1 MVGIILAAVSALATF
16 ALIPYRPFGS
26 LTVIALDIF
35 VIWVLAAQILLGGRV
50 RLRLLVVG
58 AVLVEDRGRPGQLLR
73 ASRR

>member
-1 MVGIILAAVSALATF
+1 VVGIILAAVSALANF

-58 AVLVEDRGRPGQLLR
+58 AVLVEDRGRPGQLIR